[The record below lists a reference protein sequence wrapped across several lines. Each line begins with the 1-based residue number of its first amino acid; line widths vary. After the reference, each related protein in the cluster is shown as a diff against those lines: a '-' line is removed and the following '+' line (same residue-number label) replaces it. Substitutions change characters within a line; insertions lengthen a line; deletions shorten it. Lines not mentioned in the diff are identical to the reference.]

1 MCYDF
6 ETMTDRCVVSKE
18 NEFPKAFQGT
28 YLVPQ
33 MGLLSVFVPINEN
46 AVYDK
51 SIVLT
56 EEQFL

>member
-6 ETMTDRCVVSKE
+6 ETMKDRVVVSKE
-18 NEFPKAFQGT
+18 IPFPKAYQGSD
-28 YLVPQ
+28 LVPQ
-33 MGLLSVFVPINEN
+33 MGLISVYVPINEN
-46 AVYDK
+46 AKFDK